1 LQNSPNRQYD
11 EARAHSRSLHSR
23 QPQLGNPAFT
33 LGAEAQGG
41 AVCIFGYFMVYARSN
56 SNRSAPPS
64 VSMARNRSADEVFG
78 VSERNIAM
86 VLT

>member
-1 LQNSPNRQYD
+1 MRRERTRDRYI
-11 EARAHSRSLHSR
+11 RASRSSGTPPL
-23 QPQLGNPAFT
+23 FW
-33 LGAEAQGG
+33 AQKCRAGQF
-41 AVCIFGYFMVYARSN
+41 VFFGYVTVYARSN
-56 SNRSAPPS
+56 WNRSAPPS